1 MGALISLKSFIV
13 IIFAGMG
20 SITGALFGG
29 LLLGVVESYGASYLS
44 SGYRDSF
51 GFVFLVAVL
60 LLRPDGLFVR
70 RAHG

>member
-20 SITGALFGG
+20 SITGALVGG
-29 LLLGVVESYGASYLS
+29 LLLGIVESFGGTYIS

-51 GFVFLVAVL
+51 GFLFLVAVL
-60 LLRPDGLFVR
+60 LLRPNGLFA
-70 RAHG
+70 RANSA